1 MRAYALRR
9 VLGLLPV
16 LLTAVVLTFAA
27 NQFVP
32 GDPIMT
38 LLSDKSGDAALEAR
52 LRAEYGLD
60 RPLWRQFVTYVG
72 GIVRGDFGLSFRFA
86 STPVIDVIA
95 PGLLVSPLLAGGALL
110 IAVPLGVALGTF
122 VALRRN
128 SLADTLVVLGLVAG
142 TSIPNFAL
150 AAFLVYLLSVR
161 LPLLPVAGW
170 GSLSQAVLPV
180 LLLAI
185 PPTAYVARLSRTYML
200 EVLQQDYIRTARAKG
215 LSRRLVVYRHA
226 LRNTLVPLLTTI
238 GIILGGLLS
247 GTFVV
252 ETLFNIP
259 GLGRMAIQAIF
270 ARDYPVTMAIVLLFT
285 FFYSGINL
293 VVDLLYGVIDP
304 RIRLGV
310 GRAGRA

>member
-1 MRAYALRR
+1 VRAYALRR
-9 VLGLLPV
+9 ALGLLPV
-16 LLTAVVLTFAA
+16 LFAAIVLTFVA

-38 LLSDKSGDAALEAR
+38 LLSDRSGDAALAAR

-60 RPLWRQFVTYVG
+60 RPLWLQFGSYVA
-72 GIVRGDFGLSFRFA
+72 GIVRGDFGLSYRFA
-86 STPVIDVIA
+86 STPVIDVIGPA
-95 PGLLVSPLLAGGALL
+95 LLVTPVLAGGALL
-110 IAVPLGVALGTF
+110 IAVPLGIALGVF

-128 SLADTLVVLGLVAG
+128 SLWDTLVVLALVAG
-142 TSIPNFAL
+142 MSIPNFAL

-161 LPLLPVAGW
+161 LGWLPVAGW
-170 GSLSQAVLPV
+170 GSLAQAVLPI

-185 PPTAYVARLSRTYML
+185 PPVAYVARLSRTYML
-200 EVLQQDYIRTARAKG
+200 EVMQQDYIRTARAKG

-247 GTFVV
+247 GTFVI

-259 GLGRMAIQAIF
+259 GLGRLAIQSIF

-285 FFYSGINL
+285 FFYAGINL
-293 VVDLLYGVIDP
+293 IVDLLYGVIDP
-304 RIRLGV
+304 RIHLGR
-310 GRAGRA
+310 GAGRA

>member
-1 MRAYALRR
+1 VRGYALRR

-16 LLTAVVLTFAA
+16 LLTAVVLTFVA

-32 GDPIMT
+32 GDPILT

-110 IAVPLGVALGTF
+110 IAVPLGVGLGTF
-122 VALRRN
+122 AALRRN
-128 SLADTLVVLGLVAG
+128 SPADTLVVLGLVAG

-161 LPLLPVAGW
+161 LGWLPVAGW
-170 GSLSQAVLPV
+170 GSLAQAVLPV

-185 PPTAYVARLSRTYML
+185 PPTAYIARLSRTYML

-293 VVDLLYGVIDP
+293 LVDLLYGVIDP
-304 RIRLGV
+304 RIRLGA
-310 GRAGRA
+310 GRAGA